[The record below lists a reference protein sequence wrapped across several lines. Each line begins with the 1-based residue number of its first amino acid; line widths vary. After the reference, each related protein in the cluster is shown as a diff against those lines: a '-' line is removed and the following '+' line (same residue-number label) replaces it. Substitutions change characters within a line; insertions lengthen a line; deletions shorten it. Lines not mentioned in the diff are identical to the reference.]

1 MNKNSVLNSPK
12 FQEYKKQKRQVLRKK
27 ILIWFF
33 VVVVF
38 IVGLVFASRI
48 KKINIDI
55 SQIIISGNKIVEL
68 NDIHK
73 VVETELSGRYF
84 FLFQKSNSFIYPEK
98 KIRNELLTKFK
109 RLSTVSIYT
118 TDTRIIHIDVT
129 ERGGEYLWCGMTY
142 PNIENQKCFFLD
154 NQGYIFDEAPS
165 FSDGVYFKFYGG
177 ENNTGLGNYFLKD
190 IFPNVIFFKDMIEKM
205 DLKIISFSQSV
216 DGDMNIYLTSG
227 AKIIFKKDADF
238 EKLAENLQAL
248 LSTEP
253 FHTDFIKKYDSLLYI
268 DLRFGNKVYYKFNE

>member
-33 VVVVF
+33 IGIIF
-38 IVGLVFASRI
+38 ITGLVFVSRI
-48 KKINIDI
+48 KKINIDM
-55 SQIIISGNKIVEL
+55 SQITISGNKIVET
-68 NDIHK
+68 NDIQK
-73 VVETELSGRYF
+73 IVETELSGRYF

-98 KIRNELLTKFK
+98 KIKNELLTKFK

-118 TDTRIIHIDVT
+118 TDTRVIHIDVT
-129 ERGGEYLWCGMTY
+129 ERGGEYLWCGIEY
-142 PNIENQKCFFLD
+142 PNLENQKCFFLD

-177 ENNTGLGNYFLKD
+177 ESTIGLGNYFLKD
-190 IFPNVIFFKDMIEKM
+190 VFPDIVSFKDMVEKM
-205 DLKIISFSQSV
+205 DLKIISFYQSP
-216 DGDMNIYLTSG
+216 DGDMNMYLTSG
-227 AKIIFKKDADF
+227 AKIFFKKDSDF

-248 LSTEP
+248 LATEP
-253 FHTDFIKKYDSLLYI
+253 FHTDFIKKYNTLLYI
-268 DLRFGNKVYYKFNE
+268 DLRFGNKVYYKFHE